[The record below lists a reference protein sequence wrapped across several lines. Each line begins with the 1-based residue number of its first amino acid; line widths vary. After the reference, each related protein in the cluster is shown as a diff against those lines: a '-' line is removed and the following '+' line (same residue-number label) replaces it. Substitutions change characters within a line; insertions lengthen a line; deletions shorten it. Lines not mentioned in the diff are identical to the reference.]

1 MSKRVELR
9 QMYGR
14 GWDTWDPDLLKASLA
29 DGFFFDDP
37 AFPDRITVDSV
48 AEYMAGWRERVK
60 SLGGTGEITSRDR
73 VRADVDG
80 AFITWHWWGFAG
92 TGYEG
97 SAVTRTT
104 DDGVQYERMTYYP
117 TTPDFSK

>member
-1 MSKRVELR
+1 MSKRIELR

-14 GWDTWDPDLLKASLA
+14 GWDTWDAELLKTSLA
-29 DGFFFDDP
+29 EGFFFDDP
-37 AFPDRITVDSV
+37 AVPERITVDSV
-48 AEYMAGWRERVK
+48 GQYMADWRERVK
-60 SLGGTGEITSRDR
+60 ALGGTGEITSRDR
-73 VRADVDG
+73 VRADEDG

-92 TGYEG
+92 TDYEG

-104 DDGVQYERMTYYP
+104 DDGVLYERITYYP